1 MRRHRVEFK
10 GQENDEVGEGMKPT
24 DQDEDDRLQRV
35 GRWSVL
41 LMFFALL
48 AAHLVARYLPLDP

>member
-1 MRRHRVEFK
+1 
-10 GQENDEVGEGMKPT
+10 MKPT

-41 LMFFALL
+41 LMFAALF
-48 AAHLVARYLPLDP
+48 AAHLVARYLPLEPHVH

>member
-1 MRRHRVEFK
+1 
-10 GQENDEVGEGMKPT
+10 MKPT
-24 DQDEDDRLQRV
+24 DHDEDDRLQRI

-48 AAHLVARYLPLDP
+48 AAHLVARYLPIEPHVH

>member
-1 MRRHRVEFK
+1 MTDPILDALK
-10 GQENDEVGEGMKPT
+10 TGAKTNMKPT

-41 LMFFALL
+41 LMFVALF
-48 AAHLVARYLPLDP
+48 AAHLVARYLPLEP